1 MFRVI
6 IAGSR
11 SLEDY
16 ELVKAYADFK
26 LSNIEDE
33 IEIVSGAG
41 SGADALGER
50 YAKEKGFRI
59 KRFPAEWDKY
69 GRRAGPMRNRLMAEY
84 ADALLAYWDGESRGT
99 ANMIKEAQ
107 ARGLKVGIKHYCLF
121 ANPRKNE
128 HSKKAEKHCS

>member
-33 IEIVSGAG
+33 IEIVSGTA

-69 GRRAGPMRNRLMAEY
+69 GRKAGPMRNRLMAEY
-84 ADALLAYWDGESRGT
+84 ADALLAYWDGKSRGT
-99 ANMIKEAQ
+99 KNMIEL
-107 ARGLKVGIKHYCLF
+107 ARGKGLKIGVKLY
-121 ANPRKNE
+121 E
-128 HSKKAEKHCS
+128 